1 MNLHIQ
7 MKKTVL
13 VIFVTSLT
21 VSVVWVLGI
30 FSLLLPLLSFVVV
43 HHHFVLQA
51 HQGIYTLELFG
62 VELKT

>member
-7 MKKTVL
+7 MKKILL

-43 HHHFVLQA
+43 YHHFVLEA
-51 HQGIYTLELFG
+51 HQGIYTLELFV

>member
-43 HHHFVLQA
+43 HFLLQA